1 MPLIQLWE
9 KTPDIVL
16 QYNIK
21 QIVSAAGEGVLSDGS
36 ECSRELRHYLRNIPA
51 EKLYD
56 HVDYCLSNS
65 FDKSGLVLQ
74 DIINE
79 LGRRL
84 DYEVED
90 GLYQGRS
97 NQIGYDGIWKAPN
110 GHAIIIEIKTT
121 DAYRINLD
129 TVASYRN
136 KLIESGRISS
146 ESSILVVVG
155 RNDTGDLEAQIR
167 GSRHAWDAR
176 IISTEALVKLVELK
190 VKSDEDETVEKIRS
204 LLIPFEYT
212 RLDNIID
219 VVFTAA
225 RDVEAGADEADQIQD
240 EESSA
245 TESESY
251 KQEHTPRDI
260 LERVR
265 KSAVDAVAVKEGVS
279 LIAHKRSQFW
289 DGSKN
294 VRVVCRISKRY
305 DTGYYWYGFNP
316 RLRSF
321 LSESDRGILVLA
333 CVGLDILF
341 AIPFADLEKNIIP
354 YLNATENSDQ
364 LSHWHLLISPA
375 ENGEYQLAL
384 PKKGEKLSLK
394 KYEIQ
399 MPQIQPSKIAV

>member
-136 KLIESGRISS
+136 KLIESGRITG

-190 VKSDEDETVEKIRS
+190 VKSDEDETIEKIRS

-219 VVFTAA
+219 VMFTAA
-225 RDVEAGADEADQIQD
+225 RDVEAGADEVDQIQE
-240 EESSA
+240 EESVVN
-245 TESESY
+245 ERDGY
-251 KQEHTPRDI
+251 KQDHTPRDI
-260 LERVR
+260 LEKVR
-265 KSAVDAVAVKEGVS
+265 KSAVDSLANREGVN
-279 LIAHKRSQFW
+279 LIAHKRVQFW
-289 DGSKN
+289 SSDKKVRAVCPVSK
-294 VRVVCRISKRY
+294 KY
-305 DTGYYWYGFNP
+305 GQGYYWYGFNP
-316 RLRSF
+316 RQKDF
-321 LSESDRGILVLA
+321 LAEADSGFLVMA
-333 CVGLDILF
+333 CVDLQF
-341 AIPFADLEKNIIP
+341 AFAVPYEVLEPIIP
-354 YLNATENSDQ
+354 YLNVTENDEGIT
-364 LSHWHLLISPA
+364 HWHLQINPP
-375 ENGEYQLAL
+375 ENGEYQFVI

-399 MPQIQPSKIAV
+399 LPQIQPVKIAV